1 MYYKSAVPLP
11 TPIPFPSFIHP
22 KLAVTYPSLYS
33 NTGYDDEVLILPQ
46 SLPIMASFLLQ
57 VFVYAPRIHL
67 HLCWSI
73 ICANFNQE
81 RQDMVQKISKISLDH
96 SLYSKS
102 IVFPAPNFE
111 KDFNVIAFPAPH
123 HVTLSCLSPLE
134 KYTHTFDTDITAFP
148 ITIHYPSHL
157 QDMEPTP
164 YIQEYQ
170 EEEDIQILLQDQ
182 FVYEDDDDYIF
193 IPDED
198 TPFNP
203 DTFTAY
209 KRVDK
214 KIHPISTQMPL
225 EYQIKRKILTD
236 PLDTLPPLPTH
247 APEFIPTPKI
257 TEE

>member
-1 MYYKSAVPLP
+1 
-11 TPIPFPSFIHP
+11 
-22 KLAVTYPSLYS
+22 
-33 NTGYDDEVLILPQ
+33 
-46 SLPIMASFLLQ
+46 
-57 VFVYAPRIHL
+57 
-67 HLCWSI
+67 
-73 ICANFNQE
+73 
-81 RQDMVQKISKISLDH
+81 MVQKISKISLDH

-111 KDFNVIAFPAPH
+111 DFNVIVFPAPH
-123 HVTLSCLSPLE
+123 HVTLSCLSPPE

-182 FVYEDDDDYIF
+182 FVYEEDDDYIF

-236 PLDTLPPLPTH
+236 PLDTLPPLPMH
-247 APEFIPTPKI
+247 PPEFIPTPKI